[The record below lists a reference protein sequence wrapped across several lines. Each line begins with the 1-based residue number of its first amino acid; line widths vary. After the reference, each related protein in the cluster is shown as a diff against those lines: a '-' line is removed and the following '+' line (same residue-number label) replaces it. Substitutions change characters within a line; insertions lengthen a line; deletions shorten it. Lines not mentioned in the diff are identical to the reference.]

1 MIMTMMA
8 DIITKDIMV
17 AEVDTMTAGTTVVE
31 ADTTMVEVG
40 TIVNFKAISYI
51 RRQNR
56 VLPSCLLI

>member
-31 ADTTMVEVG
+31 ADT
-40 TIVNFKAISYI
+40 IVNFKAISYI